1 MIDFVPFDNVSQ
13 FSGDPPASIKIGILI
28 LFFYNLSIVTKYA
41 WMYFKTYVGKQL
53 SHRHVY
59 IQKFTGFVHIG
70 CSL

>member
-1 MIDFVPFDNVSQ
+1 
-13 FSGDPPASIKIGILI
+13 
-28 LFFYNLSIVTKYA
+28 VTKYA